1 MNKHLTWA
9 QIDLNAIRH
18 NFRVLRKLAPP
29 TAGLAG
35 KTKILAVIKADA
47 YGHGMLPVAKVLVQE
62 KVDFIGLSNLTEGVA
77 LRQTGIRTPVLLFE
91 TTLPEQAKDIVDYDL
106 TPTVCNLELARALDK
121 YARQQGRLVD
131 IHVKVDTGM
140 GRLGVWHEEALDF
153 IKKLSRLRNLR
164 IQGICTHFPSADTD
178 RAFTQKQIRQLS
190 MLVGQLKRSGLN
202 IPSVH
207 AANSMGLVGYPNKIL
222 NLARPGLMLYGLYPR
237 PELEKKIKL
246 RSVMSVHS
254 KIIFLKRIQ
263 KGRSISY
270 GRTFIARRPMTVA
283 TLPIGYSDGYLR
295 GLSGKADVLIG
306 GRRCPVLGRV
316 TMDQIVVDVSKIK
329 NPRPGMPVTILGKQG
344 KEPRG
349 SLLEE
354 VRACELARLAH
365 TINYEIVWSLGSRL
379 PRVYKRI

>member
-18 NFRVLRKLAPP
+18 NFWVLRKLA
-29 TAGLAG
+29 G
-35 KTKILAVIKADA
+35 KAKVLIVIKADA
-47 YGHGMLPVAKVLVQE
+47 YGHGMLPVAKVLVKE

-344 KEPRG
+344 KE
-349 SLLEE
+349 E
-354 VRACELARLAH
+354 VCACELARLAR
-365 TINYEIVWSLGSRL
+365 TINYEIVCSLGSRL

>member
-1 MNKHLTWA
+1 MNRSLTWA

-18 NFRVLRKLAPP
+18 NFRVLRR
-29 TAGLAG
+29 LAG
-35 KTKILAVIKADA
+35 KTKILIVIKADA
-47 YGHGMLPVAKVLVQE
+47 YGHGMPPIAKLLVKE

-106 TPTVCNLELARALDK
+106 TPTVCSLELARALDK

-140 GRLGVWHEEALDF
+140 GRLGVWHEEAVGF
-153 IKKLSRLRNLR
+153 IGKLNRLRNLR
-164 IQGICTHFPSADTD
+164 VQGICTHFPSADTD
-178 RAFTQKQIRQLS
+178 RAFTQRQIQQLTR
-190 MLVGQLKRSGLN
+190 LVQKIRESGLAV
-202 IPSVH
+202 PYVH
-207 AANSMGLVGYPNKIL
+207 AANSMGLVGYPSKIL

-254 KIIFLKRIQ
+254 RIIFLKRIE

-270 GRTFIARRPMTVA
+270 GRAFIARRPMTVA

-329 NPRPGMPVTILGKQG
+329 NPRTGMPVTILGKQG

-349 SLLEE
+349 SLREE

-365 TINYEIVWSLGSRL
+365 TINYEIVCSLGSRL